1 MMRQQLVNV
10 VSVLLQCFCQST
22 FALLSSVEE
31 LSKNPDTVDDFF
43 RLCVR

>member
-1 MMRQQLVNV
+1 MMRQQARYV
-10 VSVLLQCFCQST
+10 VIVLQCFCQST

-43 RLCVR
+43 RLSVR